1 MGANMPIMGG
11 DSEFETSNIFST
23 DCAVAKFRG
32 TNDSKF
38 NSLDAL
44 ELPSK
49 NCASGMDGQGVV
61 CKK

>member
-1 MGANMPIMGG
+1 MGG